1 MKVSVAMATYNGEKY
16 IKPQIDS
23 ILSQLSMED
32 ELIIS
37 DDHSS
42 DQTVSIIKQYIRQDS
57 RVKLYMNEESGV
69 TSNFEN
75 AIKHAQNDIIFL
87 SDQDDVWKPEKV
99 ETVKAYYEKNPTVQ
113 MIMSDIT
120 VVDNELKP
128 TIESFYEFRGSRSGV
143 LKNIIKNSYI
153 GCAMSFRK
161 ELKSSILPIPRNV
174 PMHDMWIGLVA
185 DMNKSALLIPEK
197 LIYYRRH
204 EATVT
209 SVENT
214 SSLKEKILWRFQIS
228 SLLLK
233 SFLKK
238 RRMDA

>member
-16 IKPQIDS
+16 LKQQLDS
-23 ILSQLSMED
+23 ILSQLNSED

-42 DQTVSIIKQYIRQDS
+42 DQTLTIIEKYQKEDP
-57 RVKLYMNEESGV
+57 RVKLVMNDESGV

-75 AIKHAQNDIIFL
+75 AIKHTQNDIIFL

-99 ETVKAYYEKNPTVQ
+99 ATVKSYYEKYPKIQ

-120 VVDNELKP
+120 VVDNELNP
-128 TIESFYEFRGSRSGV
+128 TIESFYEYRGSRAGV
-143 LKNIIKNSYI
+143 IKNIIKNSYI

-161 ELKSSILPIPRNV
+161 ELKAQILPIPRNV

-204 EATVT
+204 ETTVT
-209 SVENT
+209 TVENT
-214 SSLKEKILWRFQIS
+214 STLMQKILWRFQIS
-228 SLLLK
+228 SLLFKSMLK
-233 SFLKK
+233 N
-238 RRMDA
+238 R

>member
-1 MKVSVAMATYNGEKY
+1 MNVSVAMATYNGEKFL
-16 IKPQIDS
+16 KQQVDS
-23 ILSQLSMED
+23 ILSQLSSDD

-42 DQTVSIIKQYIRQDS
+42 DQTLSFIENYKQEDP
-57 RVKLYMNEESGV
+57 RVKLFMNEESGV

-75 AIKHAQNDIIFL
+75 AIKHTQNELIFL
-87 SDQDDVWKPEKV
+87 SDQDDIWKPEKV
-99 ETVKAYYEKNPTVQ
+99 ETIKSYYEKNPKIQ

-120 VVDNELKP
+120 VVDSEIKT

-143 LKNIIKNSYI
+143 IKNIVKNSYI

-161 ELKSSILPIPRNV
+161 ELKVQILPIPRNV

-204 EATVT
+204 DETVT

-214 SSLKEKILWRFQIS
+214 SSLMEKILWRFQIS
-228 SLLLK
+228 TLLLK
-233 SFLKK
+233 SFLKN
-238 RRMDA
+238 R

>member
-1 MKVSVAMATYNGEKY
+1 MNVSVAMATYNGAKY
-16 IKPQIDS
+16 LKQQIDS
-23 ILSQLSMED
+23 ILSQLNSED

-42 DQTVSIIKQYIRQDS
+42 DDTLSIIGKYMQEDH
-57 RVKLYMNEESGV
+57 RVKLFMNEESGV

-75 AIKHAQNDIIFL
+75 AIKHTQNDIIFL
-87 SDQDDVWKPEKV
+87 SDQDDIWKPDKV
-99 ETVKAYYEKNPTVQ
+99 ETVKSYYKKNPKIQ

-120 VVDNELKP
+120 VVDNELNK
-128 TIESFYEFRGSRSGV
+128 TIESFYQYRGSRTGV
-143 LKNIIKNSYI
+143 IKNIIKNSYI

-161 ELKSSILPIPRNV
+161 ELKMQILPIPRNV

-204 EATVT
+204 DDTVT
-209 SVENT
+209 TVENT
-214 SSLKEKILWRFQIS
+214 SSLKDKIVWRFQITN
-228 SLLLK
+228 LLLK

-238 RRMDA
+238 

>member
-1 MKVSVAMATYNGEKY
+1 MNVSVAMATYNGEKY
-16 IKPQIDS
+16 IRQQIDS
-23 ILSQLSMED
+23 ILSQLGSND

-37 DDHSS
+37 DDHSK
-42 DQTVSIIKQYIRQDS
+42 DETISIIKEYMKADS
-57 RVKLYMNEESGV
+57 RVQLYMNDEKGV
-69 TSNFEN
+69 TSNFDN
-75 AIKHAQNDIIFL
+75 AIKHTKNEIIFL

-99 ETVKAYYEKNPTVQ
+99 ETIKGYYEKHPNIH

-120 VVDNELKP
+120 VVDNNLNP
-128 TIESFYEFRGSRSGV
+128 TIDSFYAYRGSRAGV

-161 ELKSSILPIPRNV
+161 ELKEKILPIPRNV

-204 EATVT
+204 DSTVT
-209 SVENT
+209 TVENQ
-214 SSLKEKILWRFQIS
+214 SSLKEKIMWRFQIS
-228 SLLLK
+228 SLLLQSLVK
-233 SFLKK
+233 NK
-238 RRMDA
+238 

>member
-1 MKVSVAMATYNGEKY
+1 MKVSVAMATYNGENYLK
-16 IKPQIDS
+16 QQVDS
-23 ILSQLSMED
+23 ILSQLGCED
-32 ELIIS
+32 ELVIS

-42 DQTVSIIKQYIRQDS
+42 DQTLSIIEKYKKEDH
-57 RVKLYMNEESGV
+57 RVKLVMNEESGV

-75 AIKHAQNDIIFL
+75 AIKLTQNEIIFL
-87 SDQDDVWKPEKV
+87 SDQDDIWKPEKV
-99 ETVKAYYEKNPTVQ
+99 ETVKSYYEKNPKIQ

-120 VVDNELKP
+120 VVDNEVKT

-143 LKNIIKNSYI
+143 IKNIIKNSYI
-153 GCAMSFRK
+153 GCAMSFRT
-161 ELKSSILPIPRNV
+161 ELKAQILPIPRNV

-204 EATVT
+204 DATVT

-228 SLLLK
+228 NLLLK
-233 SFLKK
+233 SLFKK
-238 RRMDA
+238 

>member
-16 IKPQIDS
+16 LEQQMDS
-23 ILSQLSMED
+23 ILSQLGGDD

-37 DDHSS
+37 DDNSS
-42 DQTVSIIKQYIRQDS
+42 DQTQAIVEGYMKEDH
-57 RVKLYMNEESGV
+57 RVKFFLNEDSGV

-75 AIKHAQNDIIFL
+75 AIKRTRNEIIFL
-87 SDQDDVWKPEKV
+87 SDQDDIWKPEKV
-99 ETVKAYYEKNPTVQ
+99 ETVKSYYEKNPNIQ

-120 VVDNELKP
+120 VVDNQLNT
-128 TIESFYEFRGSRSGV
+128 TIESFYEFRGSRAGV

-161 ELKSSILPIPRNV
+161 ELKAKILPIPRNV

-204 EATVT
+204 DATVT
-209 SVENT
+209 TVENT
-214 SSLKEKILWRFQIS
+214 STWQEKLLWRYQIS
-228 SLLLK
+228 TLLLK
-233 SFLKK
+233 CKLKNK
-238 RRMDA
+238 

>member
-16 IKPQIDS
+16 LKQQIDS
-23 ILSQLSMED
+23 ILSQLGSDD

-42 DQTVSIIKQYIRQDS
+42 DQTLSIIKKYISEDH
-57 RVKLYMNEESGV
+57 RVKLFMNEEKGV

-75 AIKHAQNDIIFL
+75 AIKRTQNEIIFL

-99 ETVKAYYEKNPTVQ
+99 KTVKDYYEKNPTIQ

-120 VVDNELKP
+120 VVDNQLNT
-128 TIESFYEFRGSRSGV
+128 TIESFYEYRGSRAGV

-153 GCAMSFRK
+153 GCAMSFKK
-161 ELKSSILPIPRNV
+161 ELKMKILPIPRNV

-204 EATVT
+204 DATVT

-233 SFLKK
+233 ARFK
-238 RRMDA
+238 

>member
-1 MKVSVAMATYNGEKY
+1 MATYNGEKY
-16 IKPQIDS
+16 LEQQIDS
-23 ILSQLSMED
+23 ILSQLGKED

-42 DQTVSIIKQYIRQDS
+42 DRTLTIIERYLKEDT
-57 RVKLYMNEESGV
+57 RVKLFMNEEKGV

-75 AIKHAQNDIIFL
+75 AIKRTQNEIIFL
-87 SDQDDVWKPEKV
+87 SDQDDIWKPEKV
-99 ETVKAYYEKNPTVQ
+99 KTVKEYYEKNPTIQ

-120 VVDNELKP
+120 VVDNQLNT
-128 TIESFYEFRGSRSGV
+128 TIESFYEFRGSRAGV

-161 ELKSSILPIPRNV
+161 ELKTKILPIPRNV

-185 DMNKSALLIPEK
+185 DMYKSALLIPEK

-204 EATVT
+204 DATVT

-214 SSLKEKILWRFQIS
+214 SSLKEKVLWRFQIS
-228 SLLLK
+228 NLLIK
-233 SFLKK
+233 AFFNK
-238 RRMDA
+238 

>member
-16 IKPQIDS
+16 LQQQVDS
-23 ILSQLSMED
+23 ILSQLSSED

-42 DQTVSIIKQYIRQDS
+42 DGTLSIIEKYMKEDS
-57 RVKLYMNEESGV
+57 RVKLFFNEEKGV

-75 AIKHAQNDIIFL
+75 AIKRTSNDIIFL
-87 SDQDDVWKPEKV
+87 SDQDDIWKPEKV
-99 ETVKAYYEKNPTVQ
+99 KTVLSYYEKNPKVQ

-120 VVDNELKP
+120 VVDDELNP
-128 TIESFYEFRGSRSGV
+128 TIDSFYAFRGSRSGV
-143 LKNIIKNSYI
+143 IKNIIKNSYI

-161 ELKSSILPIPRNV
+161 ELKAKILPIPRNV

-204 EATVT
+204 ESTVT
-209 SVENT
+209 SVENK

-228 SLLLK
+228 SLLLNAFIK
-233 SFLKK
+233 NN
-238 RRMDA
+238 

>member
-1 MKVSVAMATYNGEKY
+1 
-16 IKPQIDS
+16 
-23 ILSQLSMED
+23 
-32 ELIIS
+32 
-37 DDHSS
+37 
-42 DQTVSIIKQYIRQDS
+42 
-57 RVKLYMNEESGV
+57 V

-75 AIKHAQNDIIFL
+75 AIKHTQNELIFL
-87 SDQDDVWKPEKV
+87 SDQDDIWKPEKV
-99 ETVKAYYEKNPTVQ
+99 ETIKSYYERNPKIQ

-120 VVDNELKP
+120 VVDSEIKT

-143 LKNIIKNSYI
+143 IKNIVKNSYI

-161 ELKSSILPIPRNV
+161 ELKAQILPIPRKV

-204 EATVT
+204 DETVT

-214 SSLKEKILWRFQIS
+214 SSLMEKILWRFQIS
-228 SLLLK
+228 TLLFK
-233 SFLKK
+233 SFLKN
-238 RRMDA
+238 R

>member
-1 MKVSVAMATYNGEKY
+1 MNVSVAMATYNGEKY
-16 IKPQIDS
+16 LKQQIDS
-23 ILSQLSMED
+23 ILSQLSNKD
-32 ELIIS
+32 ELVIS

-42 DQTVSIIKQYIRQDS
+42 DQTLTIIKNYIQEDP
-57 RVKLYMNEESGV
+57 RVKLFMNDESGV

-75 AIKHAQNDIIFL
+75 AIKRTQNEIIFL
-87 SDQDDVWKPEKV
+87 SDQDDIWKPEKV
-99 ETVKAYYEKNPTVQ
+99 ETVKSYYVKHPEIQ

-120 VVDNELKP
+120 VVDSDIRP

-143 LKNIIKNSYI
+143 IKNIIKNSYI
-153 GCAMSFRK
+153 GCAMSFRN
-161 ELKSSILPIPRNV
+161 ELKPKILPIPRNV

-204 EATVT
+204 EDTVT
-209 SVENT
+209 TVENR
-214 SSLKEKILWRFQIS
+214 SSLKEKVIWRFQIS

-233 SFLKK
+233 SYLKN
-238 RRMDA
+238 R

>member
-1 MKVSVAMATYNGEKY
+1 MRVSVAMATYNGEKY
-16 IKPQIDS
+16 LKQQIDS
-23 ILSQLSMED
+23 ILSQLGNDD

-42 DQTVSIIKQYIRQDS
+42 DQTLAIIKKYISEDH
-57 RVKLYMNEESGV
+57 RVKLFINEEKGV

-75 AIKHAQNDIIFL
+75 AIKRTQNEIIFL

-99 ETVKAYYEKNPTVQ
+99 KTVKDYYEKNPTIQ

-120 VVDNELKP
+120 VVDNQLNT
-128 TIESFYEFRGSRSGV
+128 TIESFYEFRGSRAGV

-153 GCAMSFRK
+153 GCAMSFKK
-161 ELKSSILPIPRNV
+161 ELKTKILPIPRNV

-204 EATVT
+204 DATVT

-233 SFLKK
+233 SFISN
-238 RRMDA
+238 R

>member
-1 MKVSVAMATYNGEKY
+1 MNVSVAMATYNGEKY
-16 IKPQIDS
+16 LKQQIDS
-23 ILSQLSMED
+23 ILSQLSNKD

-42 DQTVSIIKQYIRQDS
+42 DQTLTIINNYIQEDP
-57 RVKLYMNEESGV
+57 RVKLFMNDESGV

-75 AIKHAQNDIIFL
+75 AIKRTQNEIIFL
-87 SDQDDVWKPEKV
+87 SDQDDIWKPEKV
-99 ETVKAYYEKNPTVQ
+99 QTVKSYYEKHPEVQ

-120 VVDNELKP
+120 VVDSEVRP
-128 TIESFYEFRGSRSGV
+128 TIDSFYEFRGSRSGV
-143 LKNIIKNSYI
+143 IKNIIKNSYI
-153 GCAMSFRK
+153 GCAMSFRS
-161 ELKSSILPIPRNV
+161 ELKPQILPIPRNV

-204 EATVT
+204 EDTVT
-209 SVENT
+209 TVENR

-233 SFLKK
+233 SYLKN
-238 RRMDA
+238 R

>member
-16 IKPQIDS
+16 LKQQIDS
-23 ILSQLSMED
+23 ILSQLGNED

-42 DQTVSIIKQYIRQDS
+42 DQTPAIIKKYISEDH
-57 RVKLYMNEESGV
+57 RVKLFMNDEKGV

-75 AIKHAQNDIIFL
+75 AIKRTQNEIIFL

-99 ETVKAYYEKNPTVQ
+99 KTVKDYYEKNPTIQ

-120 VVDNELKP
+120 VVDNQLNT
-128 TIESFYEFRGSRSGV
+128 TIESFYEFRGSRAGV

-153 GCAMSFRK
+153 GCAMSFKK
-161 ELKSSILPIPRNV
+161 ELKTKILPIPRNV

-204 EATVT
+204 DATVT

-214 SSLKEKILWRFQIS
+214 SSLKDKILWRFQIS

-233 SFLKK
+233 SFITN
-238 RRMDA
+238 R

>member
-1 MKVSVAMATYNGEKY
+1 MRVSVAMATYNGEKY
-16 IKPQIDS
+16 LKQQIDS
-23 ILSQLSMED
+23 ILSQLGNDD

-42 DQTVSIIKQYIRQDS
+42 DQTLAIIKKYISEDH
-57 RVKLYMNEESGV
+57 RVKLFINEEKGV
-69 TSNFEN
+69 TANFEN
-75 AIKHAQNDIIFL
+75 AIKRTQNEIIFL

-99 ETVKAYYEKNPTVQ
+99 KTVKDYYEKNPTIQ

-120 VVDNELKP
+120 VVDNQLNT
-128 TIESFYEFRGSRSGV
+128 TIESFYEFRGSRAGV

-153 GCAMSFRK
+153 GCAMSFKK
-161 ELKSSILPIPRNV
+161 ELKTKILPIPRNV

-204 EATVT
+204 DATVT

-233 SFLKK
+233 SFITN
-238 RRMDA
+238 R

>member
-1 MKVSVAMATYNGEKY
+1 MNVSVAMATYNGEKY
-16 IKPQIDS
+16 LKQQVDS
-23 ILSQLSMED
+23 ILSQLGSED
-32 ELIIS
+32 ELVIS

-42 DQTVSIIKQYIRQDS
+42 DGTLSIIEQYMKEDP
-57 RVKLYMNEESGV
+57 RVKLFMNEESGV
-69 TSNFEN
+69 ISNFDN
-75 AIKHAQNDIIFL
+75 ALKHTGNDIIFL
-87 SDQDDVWKPEKV
+87 SDQDDIWKPEKV
-99 ETVKAYYEKNPTVQ
+99 KTVKSYYEKNPKVQ

-120 VVDNELKP
+120 VVDNNLNT
-128 TIESFYEFRGSRSGV
+128 TIDSFYEFRGSRSGV
-143 LKNIIKNSYI
+143 IKNIVKNSYI

-161 ELKSSILPIPRNV
+161 ELKEQILPIPRNV

-204 EATVT
+204 DANVT

-233 SFLKK
+233 SFFKN
-238 RRMDA
+238 R

>member
-16 IKPQIDS
+16 LEQQIDS
-23 ILSQLSMED
+23 ILSQLGNED

-42 DQTVSIIKQYIRQDS
+42 DQTLSIIEKFMKDDH
-57 RVKLYMNEESGV
+57 RVKLYMNDESGV

-75 AIKHAQNDIIFL
+75 AIKRTKNEIIFL

-99 ETVKAYYEKNPTVQ
+99 KTVKDYYVKNPQIQ

-120 VVDNELKP
+120 VVDNQLNP
-128 TIESFYEFRGSRSGV
+128 TIESFYEFRGSRAGV

-153 GCAMSFRK
+153 GCAMSFKK
-161 ELKSSILPIPRNV
+161 ELKTKILPIPRNV

-204 EATVT
+204 DATVT

-228 SLLLK
+228 NLLLK
-233 SFLKK
+233 AFFNK
-238 RRMDA
+238 

>member
-16 IKPQIDS
+16 LEQQIDS
-23 ILSQLSMED
+23 ILSQLGKDD

-42 DQTVSIIKQYIRQDS
+42 DRTLTIIERYLKEDT
-57 RVKLYMNEESGV
+57 RVKLFMNEEKGV

-75 AIKHAQNDIIFL
+75 AIKRTQNEIIFL
-87 SDQDDVWKPEKV
+87 SDQDDIWKPEKV
-99 ETVKAYYEKNPTVQ
+99 KTVKEYYVKNPTIQ

-120 VVDNELKP
+120 VVDNQLNT
-128 TIESFYEFRGSRSGV
+128 TIESFYEFRGSRAGV

-161 ELKSSILPIPRNV
+161 ELKTKILPIPRNV

-185 DMNKSALLIPEK
+185 DMYKSALLIPEK

-204 EATVT
+204 DATVT

-214 SSLKEKILWRFQIS
+214 SSLKEKVLWRFQIS
-228 SLLLK
+228 NLLIK
-233 SFLKK
+233 AFFNK
-238 RRMDA
+238 

>member
-16 IKPQIDS
+16 LKQQIDS
-23 ILSQLSMED
+23 ILFQLSSED

-42 DQTVSIIKQYIRQDS
+42 DQTLVIIEKYMKEDP
-57 RVKLYMNEESGV
+57 RVKLFMNEESGV

-75 AIKHAQNDIIFL
+75 AIKRTKNDIIFL

-99 ETVKAYYEKNPTVQ
+99 ETVKSYYEKNPGVQ

-128 TIESFYEFRGSRSGV
+128 TIDSFYEFRGSRSGV
-143 LKNIIKNSYI
+143 IKNIIKNSYI

-161 ELKSSILPIPRNV
+161 ELKPRILPIPRNV

-185 DMNKSALLIPEK
+185 DMNKAALLIPEK

-204 EATVT
+204 DATVT

-214 SSLKEKILWRFQIS
+214 SSIKEKILWRFQIS
-228 SLLLK
+228 SLLFKSLLK
-233 SFLKK
+233 N
-238 RRMDA
+238 R

>member
-1 MKVSVAMATYNGEKY
+1 MRVSVAMATYNGEKY
-16 IKPQIDS
+16 LKQQIDS
-23 ILSQLSMED
+23 ILSQLGNED

-42 DQTVSIIKQYIRQDS
+42 DQTRAIIKKYISEDH
-57 RVKLYMNEESGV
+57 RVKLFMNEEKGV

-75 AIKHAQNDIIFL
+75 AIKRTQNEIIFL

-99 ETVKAYYEKNPTVQ
+99 KTVKDYYEKNPTIQ

-120 VVDNELKP
+120 VVDNHLNT
-128 TIESFYEFRGSRSGV
+128 TIESFYEFRGSRAGV

-153 GCAMSFRK
+153 GCAMSFKK
-161 ELKSSILPIPRNV
+161 ELKTKILPIPRNV

-204 EATVT
+204 DATVT

-214 SSLKEKILWRFQIS
+214 SSLKEKLLWRFQIS

-233 SFLKK
+233 ARFK
-238 RRMDA
+238 

>member
-16 IKPQIDS
+16 IQEQVDS
-23 ILSQLSMED
+23 ILSQLSSED

-42 DQTVSIIKQYIRQDS
+42 DGTVSIVEKYIKEDS
-57 RVKLYMNEESGV
+57 RVKLFFNEEKGV

-75 AIKHAQNDIIFL
+75 AIKRTSNDIIFL
-87 SDQDDVWKPEKV
+87 SDQDDIWKPEKV
-99 ETVKAYYEKNPTVQ
+99 KTVLSYYEKRPKVQ

-120 VVDNELKP
+120 VVDNELNT
-128 TIESFYEFRGSRSGV
+128 TIDSFYEFRGSRAGV
-143 LKNIIKNSYI
+143 IKNIIKNSYI

-161 ELKSSILPIPRNV
+161 ELKTKILPIPRNV

-204 EATVT
+204 DSTVT

-228 SLLLK
+228 SLLMNAFIK
-233 SFLKK
+233 NK
-238 RRMDA
+238 

>member
-1 MKVSVAMATYNGEKY
+1 MNVSVAMATYNGEKY
-16 IKPQIDS
+16 IRQQIDS
-23 ILSQLSMED
+23 ILSQLGSED
-32 ELIIS
+32 ELVIS

-42 DQTVSIIKQYIRQDS
+42 DGTLSIIEQYMKEDP
-57 RVKLYMNEESGV
+57 RVKLLMNEESGV
-69 TSNFEN
+69 ISNFDN
-75 AIKHAQNDIIFL
+75 ALKHTQNDIIFL

-99 ETVKAYYEKNPTVQ
+99 KTIKSYYEKNPKVQ

-120 VVDNELKP
+120 VVDNDLNT
-128 TIESFYEFRGSRSGV
+128 TIDSFYEFRGSRSGV
-143 LKNIIKNSYI
+143 IKNIIKNSYI

-161 ELKSSILPIPRNV
+161 ELKEQILPIPRNV

-204 EATVT
+204 DANVT

-228 SLLLK
+228 NLLLK
-233 SFLKK
+233 SFLK
-238 RRMDA
+238 R

>member
-16 IKPQIDS
+16 LEQQIDS
-23 ILSQLSMED
+23 ILSQIGNDD

-42 DQTVSIIKQYIRQDS
+42 DQTISIIERYVKEDH
-57 RVKLYMNEESGV
+57 RVKLYINSESGV

-75 AIKHAQNDIIFL
+75 AIKRTQNEIIFL
-87 SDQDDVWKPEKV
+87 SDQDDIWKPEKV
-99 ETVKAYYEKNPTVQ
+99 ETVKSYYKKNPHIK

-120 VVDNELKP
+120 VVDNELTP
-128 TIESFYEFRGSRSGV
+128 TIESFYEYRGSRSGV
-143 LKNIIKNSYI
+143 IKNIIKNSYI

-161 ELKSSILPIPRNV
+161 ELKAEILPIPRNV

-185 DMNKSALLIPEK
+185 DSSKAALLIPEK

-204 EATVT
+204 NATVT
-209 SVENT
+209 TVENT
-214 SSLKEKILWRFQIS
+214 SSLKQKLLWRFQIS
-228 SLLLK
+228 GLLLK
-233 SFLKK
+233 AFFKNK
-238 RRMDA
+238 

>member
-1 MKVSVAMATYNGEKY
+1 MNVSVAMATYNGEKY
-16 IKPQIDS
+16 IRQQVDS
-23 ILSQLSMED
+23 ILSQLDSED
-32 ELIIS
+32 ELVIS

-42 DQTVSIIKQYIRQDS
+42 DGTLSIIEQYMKEDP
-57 RVKLYMNEESGV
+57 RVKLFMNEESGV
-69 TSNFEN
+69 ISNFDN
-75 AIKHAQNDIIFL
+75 ALKHTRNDIIFL
-87 SDQDDVWKPEKV
+87 SDQDDIWKPEKV
-99 ETVKAYYEKNPTVQ
+99 KTVKSYYEKNPKVQ

-120 VVDNELKP
+120 VVDNDLNA
-128 TIESFYEFRGSRSGV
+128 TIDSFYEFRGSRSGV
-143 LKNIIKNSYI
+143 IKNIIKNSYI

-161 ELKSSILPIPRNV
+161 ELKKQILPIPRNV

-204 EATVT
+204 DANVT

-233 SFLKK
+233 SFLK
-238 RRMDA
+238 R

>member
-1 MKVSVAMATYNGEKY
+1 MRVSVAMATYNGEKY
-16 IKPQIDS
+16 LKQQIDS
-23 ILSQLSMED
+23 ILSQLDNDD

-42 DQTVSIIKQYIRQDS
+42 DQTLAIIKKYISEDH
-57 RVKLYMNEESGV
+57 RVKLFMNEEKGV

-75 AIKHAQNDIIFL
+75 AIKRTQNEIIFL

-99 ETVKAYYEKNPTVQ
+99 KTVKDYYEKNPTIQ

-120 VVDNELKP
+120 VVDNQLNT
-128 TIESFYEFRGSRSGV
+128 TIESFYEYRGSRAGV

-153 GCAMSFRK
+153 GCAMSFKK
-161 ELKSSILPIPRNV
+161 ELKTKILPIPRNV

-204 EATVT
+204 DATVT

-233 SFLKK
+233 TFIAN
-238 RRMDA
+238 R

>member
-16 IKPQIDS
+16 LKQQIDS
-23 ILSQLSMED
+23 ILSQLDKAD

-37 DDHSS
+37 DDHSK
-42 DQTVSIIKQYIRQDS
+42 DKTISIIENYMNEDS
-57 RVKLYMNEESGV
+57 RVKLYMNNESGV

-75 AIKHAQNDIIFL
+75 AIKHTKNDIIFL

-99 ETVKAYYEKNPTVQ
+99 DTVKSYYEKNPKVQ

-120 VVDNELKP
+120 VVDNQLNP
-128 TIESFYEFRGSRSGV
+128 TIESFYEFRGSRAGV
-143 LKNIIKNSYI
+143 IKNIIKNSYI

-161 ELKSSILPIPRNV
+161 ELKPRILPIPRNV

-185 DMNKSALLIPEK
+185 DMNHVALLITEK

-204 EATVT
+204 DATVT
-209 SVENT
+209 TVENNST
-214 SSLKEKILWRFQIS
+214 LKQKLLWRFTIS
-228 SLLLK
+228 NLLIK
-233 SFLKK
+233 SFLKHK
-238 RRMDA
+238 

>member
-16 IKPQIDS
+16 LEQQIDS
-23 ILSQLSMED
+23 ILSQLGSED

-42 DQTVSIIKQYIRQDS
+42 DQTLAFIERYIKEDH
-57 RVKLYMNEESGV
+57 RVKLFMNEESGV

-75 AIKHAQNDIIFL
+75 AIKRTQNEIIFL
-87 SDQDDVWKPEKV
+87 SDQDDIWKPEKV
-99 ETVKAYYEKNPTVQ
+99 KIVKDYYEKNLHIQ

-120 VVDNELKP
+120 VVDNQLNP
-128 TIESFYEFRGSRSGV
+128 TIESFYDFRGSRAGV

-161 ELKSSILPIPRNV
+161 ELKTKILPIPRNV

-204 EATVT
+204 DATVT

-214 SSLKEKILWRFQIS
+214 SSIKEKILWRFQIS

-233 SFLKK
+233 AFLTNK
-238 RRMDA
+238 

>member
-16 IKPQIDS
+16 IKQQIDS
-23 ILSQLSMED
+23 ILSQLNSDD

-42 DQTVSIIKQYIRQDS
+42 DGTLSIIEEYRKKDS
-57 RVKLYMNEESGV
+57 RVKLIMNEESGV

-75 AIKHAQNDIIFL
+75 AIKHTQNEIIFL

-99 ETVKAYYEKNPTVQ
+99 EIIKAYFERNSKIQ

-120 VVDNELKP
+120 VVDNNLNT
-128 TIESFYEFRGSRSGV
+128 TIESFYQFRGSRLGV

-161 ELKSSILPIPRNV
+161 ELKTKILPIPRNV

-185 DMNKSALLIPEK
+185 DLNKSALLIPEK

-204 EATVT
+204 DSTVT

-214 SSLKEKILWRFQIS
+214 SSLKEKILWRYQIS

-233 SFLKK
+233 SYIKN
-238 RRMDA
+238 R

>member
-16 IKPQIDS
+16 LEQQIDS
-23 ILSQLSMED
+23 ILMQLGSDD

-42 DQTVSIIKQYIRQDS
+42 DQTLAIIERYIKNDH
-57 RVKLYMNEESGV
+57 RVKLFMNDESGV

-75 AIKHAQNDIIFL
+75 AIKRTQNEIIFL

-99 ETVKAYYEKNPTVQ
+99 STVKGYYEKNPEVQ

-120 VVDNELKP
+120 VVDNQLNT
-128 TIESFYEFRGSRSGV
+128 TIDSFYQFRGSRAGV

-161 ELKSSILPIPRNV
+161 ELKKKILPIPRNV

-204 EATVT
+204 DATVT
-209 SVENT
+209 SVENNST
-214 SSLKEKILWRFQIS
+214 WKEKILWRFQIS
-228 SLLLK
+228 SLLVK
-233 SFLKK
+233 SFIKK
-238 RRMDA
+238 

>member
-16 IKPQIDS
+16 LKPQIDS
-23 ILSQLSMED
+23 ILSQLSSDD

-42 DQTVSIIKQYIRQDS
+42 DQTLSIIEEYKKVDP
-57 RVKLYMNEESGV
+57 RVKLFINEESGV

-75 AIKHAQNDIIFL
+75 AIKHTQNDIIFL

-99 ETVKAYYEKNPTVQ
+99 ETVKSYYKQNPEIQ

-120 VVDNELKP
+120 VVDNELNT
-128 TIESFYEFRGSRSGV
+128 TIDSFYEFRGSRKGV
-143 LKNIIKNSYI
+143 IKNIIKNSYI

-161 ELKSSILPIPRNV
+161 ELKAKILPIPRKV

-185 DMNKSALLIPEK
+185 DMNDAALLIPEK
-197 LIYYRRH
+197 LIFYRRH
-204 EATVT
+204 GQTVT
-209 SVENT
+209 TVENT
-214 SSLKEKILWRFQIS
+214 SSLKQKFLWRFQIS
-228 SLLLK
+228 NLLVK
-233 SFLKK
+233 SFLKH
-238 RRMDA
+238 R

>member
-16 IKPQIDS
+16 LEQQIDS
-23 ILSQLSMED
+23 ILSQLGNDD

-42 DQTVSIIKQYIRQDS
+42 DQTLAIIKKYISEDH
-57 RVKLYMNEESGV
+57 RVKLFMNEEKGV

-75 AIKHAQNDIIFL
+75 AIKRTQNEIIFL

-99 ETVKAYYEKNPTVQ
+99 KTVKDYYEKNPTIQ

-120 VVDNELKP
+120 VVDNHLNTK
-128 TIESFYEFRGSRSGV
+128 IESFYEFRGSRAGV

-153 GCAMSFRK
+153 GCAMSFKK
-161 ELKSSILPIPRNV
+161 ELKTKILPIPRNV

-197 LIYYRRH
+197 LIFYRRH
-204 EATVT
+204 DATVT

-233 SFLKK
+233 SFITN
-238 RRMDA
+238 R